1 MAPNDF
7 GPEEGASPSLTVA
20 QNQQQRQPRAL
31 RGVFSHSPDGIAS
44 SGASF
49 TTSDSASEEDYDEL
63 TSRPA
68 EAMVLRQRRKGQ
80 TTLRKEV
87 RQDADDAAEKTPQKA
102 SAPSLPLKS
111 PKGQFLTPA
120 VGLSQESPTSRN
132 ERGGR
137 KLSATVIFEEKGSI
151 QGVPISSAT
160 TAVSS
165 TASIDGEAAGQKGG
179 PGHSFVVSIDDPK
192 LAEILRADLEHM
204 REDLE
209 EKRRLQQGPSEVEE
223 SVAGDGSVAGST
235 VNGETNRLVGSASSK
250 PRHKSKKRRGR
261 FSDFVFTRGF
271 STFDRQNA
279 DAASS
284 PFHGFFTLFWISVFV
299 FMVKIGAENW
309 RQTGSPLGTNEIMA
323 NMVHHEI
330 IVMLLSDGVLCALTG
345 VSWLIQLIV
354 FDGRLMEWDGAG
366 WIVQNVWQ
374 TLYVA
379 GFIGWTQLRDW
390 PWSHTVFFV
399 LHGLVMLMKQHS
411 YAFYNGYLSS
421 LYKRRAA
428 LQSRLEELH
437 HIKLENY
444 GNDQEVAWTSGRSAS
459 DAALASAARGTAV
472 VDVAK
477 KPSSHDAATS
487 TVSPEALDKVVEAL
501 QSGQPLDLNQ
511 ARVFERILH
520 WELDGLTEELRG
532 KSTRPDKAYPH
543 NLTFTN
549 HYEYIVLPTLVYELE
564 YPRSETINW
573 RYAAEKLVAVFGIIF
588 VMIMISQ
595 AFMYPVV
602 MRTVAMK
609 EAGMPL
615 AERFKEFPWM
625 LSDLI
630 FPFMMEYLL
639 TWYLIWETILNFLA
653 EITYFA
659 DRSFYSAWWNSV
671 TWDEFARDWNRPVH
685 LFLLRHVYH
694 SSISAMKV
702 NKHTA
707 TLITFFLSAC
717 VHELVMW
724 CIFKKLRGYLL
735 FLQMCQL
742 PLVRLS
748 RTKWMRHRQTLG
760 NIMFWAGIFMGPT
773 ILCSLYLIL

>member
-1 MAPNDF
+1 MAPNDV
-7 GPEEGASPSLTVA
+7 GPEQGASVDIAAAPHLE
-20 QNQQQRQPRAL
+20 QQQQEQQQEQQQLLQRPRAL
-31 RGVFSHSPDGIAS
+31 HGVFSNGPDGNAS

-68 EAMVLRQRRKGQ
+68 EAMVLRQRRKGL
-80 TTLRKEV
+80 TALRNEV
-87 RQDADDAAEKTPQKA
+87 QQDDAGAAPEQT
-102 SAPSLPLKS
+102 APSKPSSPRSPLKS
-111 PKGQFLTPA
+111 PTSQFLTA
-120 VGLSQESPTSRN
+120 AAGLSQEPSASRTDSDD
-132 ERGGR
+132 R
-137 KLSATVIFEEKGSI
+137 KLSATVIFEEKGRVR
-151 QGVPISSAT
+151 GAPISSAT

-165 TASIDGEAAGQKGG
+165 TASIDGEVAGSKDAS
-179 PGHSFVVSIDDPK
+179 GHSFVVSIDDPK
-192 LAEILRADLEHM
+192 LAEILRADLENM

-209 EKRRLQQGPSEVEE
+209 EKRRLMQPPSAEEEAEVGA
-223 SVAGDGSVAGST
+223 AGEGAAAAA
-235 VNGETNRLVGSASSK
+235 VNGEAKRRHGSVSSLR

-271 STFDRQNA
+271 SAFDRQNT
-279 DAASS
+279 DAANS

-299 FMVKIGAENW
+299 FVVKIGAENW
-309 RQTGSPLGTNEIMA
+309 RKTGSPLGTNEIMA
-323 NMVHHEI
+323 NMVRHEV

-345 VSWLIQLIV
+345 VSWLIQVIV

-421 LYKRRAA
+421 IYKRRAA
-428 LQSRLEELH
+428 LQERLEELH
-437 HIKLENY
+437 HTNLKN
-444 GNDQEVAWTSGRSAS
+444 GDADQDVAWTSGRSAS
-459 DAALASAARGTAV
+459 DAALVSAVRGTAAA
-472 VDVAK
+472 DGTK
-477 KPSSHDAATS
+477 KPSTHEATPS
-487 TVSPEALDKVVEAL
+487 MVSPEALDKVVEAL

-511 ARVFERILH
+511 AHVFERILH
-520 WELDGLTEELRG
+520 WELDSLTEELRG

-543 NLTFTN
+543 NLTFVN

-630 FPFMMEYLL
+630 FPFMMEYLVR
-639 TWYLIWETILNFLA
+639 FLP
-653 EITYFA
+653 
-659 DRSFYSAWWNSV
+659 SV
-671 TWDEFARDWNRPVH
+671 
-685 LFLLRHVYH
+685 
-694 SSISAMKV
+694 
-702 NKHTA
+702 
-707 TLITFFLSAC
+707 
-717 VHELVMW
+717 
-724 CIFKKLRGYLL
+724 
-735 FLQMCQL
+735 
-742 PLVRLS
+742 
-748 RTKWMRHRQTLG
+748 
-760 NIMFWAGIFMGPT
+760 
-773 ILCSLYLIL
+773 